1 MKTILL
7 ILLALTITTL
17 NLKAKSQTGNAT
29 LDSLL
34 AELPKAKGDT
44 NEVNLLGKI
53 SFSFYSTNP
62 NKGIEYGLKGVKLA
76 KKIKWR

>member
-1 MKTILL
+1 MKTLLL
-7 ILLALTITTL
+7 ILLALIISST
-17 NLKAKSQTGNAT
+17 NLKAEKLTGQAQ

-44 NEVNLLGKI
+44 NEVNLLKDI

-62 NKGIEYGLKGVKLA
+62 DKGIEYGLKGVKLT
-76 KKIKWR
+76 KK